1 MLWRM
6 AASPHSLTPRRRPQ
20 WECGR
25 QGARWS
31 VPEHRGRCIGVR
43 LCPELGPC
51 SPGRRA
57 VHVAAASRL
66 TDPHIDMVPDES
78 GAKFRRATPR
88 PPPWERGPRAGPCAQ
103 RVQSP
108 APRAPGAA
116 AQVRRSD
123 VQSAW
128 SGLRPL
134 AVDPRATD
142 TASASRDHVI
152 VVDPDG
158 LITVTGAPRARRAP
172 PRAGRGRQGIAG
184 ACGRLAPGRLTGAV
198 YGRGGRAGGGC
209 APTAASA
216 GERGRPHGMTASD
229 CMRVCNLCGS
239 ARLRQGLQLCTCLL
253 CVCNDDRTPISN
265 RGGRS
270 DEGVRQA
277 ASGRRTGAWRRTRW
291 TRHVRA
297 AASAPAGPAAPPSCR
312 RA

>member
-1 MLWRM
+1 MGCASVPSSAHARPAGGLCMLRLPRASQTPTLTWCLTSRARSFAEPLRAPHLGS
-6 AASPHSLTPRRRPQ
+6 AAREQAPAPRGCRALRRERRVPRRRCGARTCRARGRA
-20 WECGR
+20 CGR
-25 QGARWS
+25 WRWT
-31 VPEHRGRCIGVR
+31 R
-43 LCPELGPC
+43 
-51 SPGRRA
+51 
-57 VHVAAASRL
+57 
-66 TDPHIDMVPDES
+66 
-78 GAKFRRATPR
+78 
-88 PPPWERGPRAGPCAQ
+88 
-103 RVQSP
+103 
-108 APRAPGAA
+108 APRTP
-116 AQVRRSD
+116 
-123 VQSAW
+123 
-128 SGLRPL
+128 PL
-134 AVDPRATD
+134 PRAT
-142 TASASRDHVI
+142 TSSSST
-152 VVDPDG
+152 P
-158 LITVTGAPRARRAP
+158 TGSSPSLVRRARRAP